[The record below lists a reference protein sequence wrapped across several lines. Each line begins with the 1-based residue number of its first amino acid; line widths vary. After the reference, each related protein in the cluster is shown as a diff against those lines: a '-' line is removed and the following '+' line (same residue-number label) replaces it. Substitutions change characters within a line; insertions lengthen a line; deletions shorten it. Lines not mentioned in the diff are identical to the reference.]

1 MELDKMTDQKLSLN
15 AEITEADIEAL
26 NKRLQ
31 EAEIKY
37 AKEAKERAADKGF
50 MDRSYTI

>member
-1 MELDKMTDQKLSLN
+1 MNELLN
-15 AEITEADIEAL
+15 AEVAEADIEAL

-37 AKEAKERAADKGF
+37 AKEAKERDAGKEF
-50 MDRSYTI
+50 MDRSYTL